1 MTAEKLTEIRNQRLR
16 MLAILYIAIGIVQ
29 IGYFSIENSN
39 APPNILILGILSII
53 VAYPILTQKK
63 WSLPIIVGLFFVG
76 ITFGITT
83 LFHSIVLQTFSGALL
98 FHLTLIAYVIVML
111 ISSIYII
118 SQRDNFN

>member
-1 MTAEKLTEIRNQRLR
+1 MTSGKLSEIGNQRLR
-16 MLAILYIAIGIVQ
+16 ILAILYIALGIAQ
-29 IGYFSIENSN
+29 IGYFSIENST

-63 WSLPIIVGLFFVG
+63 WSLPIIVGLFLVG

-83 LFHSIVLQTFSGALL
+83 FFHSIVLQTFSGALL

-118 SQRDNFN
+118 SQRENFN

>member
-1 MTAEKLTEIRNQRLR
+1 MTSGKLREIGNHRLR
-16 MLAILYIAIGIVQ
+16 ILAILYIALGIAQ
-29 IGYFSIENSN
+29 IGYFSIENST

-63 WSLPIIVGLFFVG
+63 WSLPIIVGLFLVG

-83 LFHSIVLQTFSGALL
+83 FFHSIVLQTFSGALL

-118 SQRDNFN
+118 SQRENFN